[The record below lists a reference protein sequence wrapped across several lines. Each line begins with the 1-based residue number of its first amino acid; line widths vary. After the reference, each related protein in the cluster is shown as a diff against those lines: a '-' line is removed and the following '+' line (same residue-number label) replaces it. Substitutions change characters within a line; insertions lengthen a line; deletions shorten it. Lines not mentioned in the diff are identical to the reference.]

1 MSRRNSVNEKV
12 SGQSQTK
19 KFNFQPDQFSRSFR
33 IDGSSRHISPR
44 IVRNEG
50 FTLDFF
56 FAIPTKVKDGF
67 LSDRDL
73 HLSIAAMGQIPSG
86 ANKFPELISLFHYSR
101 LF

>member
-1 MSRRNSVNEKV
+1 MNEKV

-73 HLSIAAMGQIPSG
+73 HLSIAAMGQNPSG
-86 ANKFPELISLFHYSR
+86 ASKVFLH
-101 LF
+101 

>member
-1 MSRRNSVNEKV
+1 MNEKV

-73 HLSIAAMGQIPSG
+73 HLSIAVMGQNPSG
-86 ANKFPELISLFHYSR
+86 ASKVFLH
-101 LF
+101 

>member
-1 MSRRNSVNEKV
+1 MNEKV

-44 IVRNEG
+44 IVPNEG

>member
-73 HLSIAAMGQIPSG
+73 HLSIAVMGQNPSG
-86 ANKFPELISLFHYSR
+86 ASKVYLH
-101 LF
+101 

>member
-50 FTLDFF
+50 FTFDS
-56 FAIPTKVKDGF
+56 IPAKVKNGF

-73 HLSIAAMGQIPSG
+73 HLSIAAMGQNPRG
-86 ANKFPELISLFHYSR
+86 ASKVFLD
-101 LF
+101 